1 MSAGGIRMNN
11 NNKPYSNI
19 PGTTVFDGDMA
30 RIGFHLNQFCM
41 SLMKESNRVAFK
53 QDERAYLDQWP
64 LMEDQKK
71 AVLARDFSRL
81 IALGGNI
88 YYLVKISST
97 DGLSV
102 AAAVSTMTTLTTD
115 EYLDM
120 MRNGGRSPEGNRYVA
135 VNPSEEKQ

>member
-1 MSAGGIRMNN
+1 MNN

>member
-1 MSAGGIRMNN
+1 MNN

-41 SLMKESNRVAFK
+41 SLMQESNRVSFK

-64 LMEDQKK
+64 MTEGQKR
-71 AVLARDFSRL
+71 AVLDRDFSQL

>member
-1 MSAGGIRMNN
+1 MNN

-41 SLMKESNRVAFK
+41 SLMQASNRDAFR
-53 QDERAYLDQWP
+53 QDERGYVDKWP
-64 LMEDQKK
+64 MTEAQKK
-71 AVLARDFSRL
+71 AVLARDFTQL

-88 YYLVKISST
+88 YYLVKLSSS

-102 AAAVSTMTTLTTD
+102 AAAVSTMTNLSPED
-115 EYLDM
+115 YMAM
-120 MRNGGRSPEGNRYVA
+120 MRNGGRSPDGNRYVE
-135 VNPSEEKQ
+135 NDKPKEKP

>member
-1 MSAGGIRMNN
+1 MNN

-53 QDERAYLDQWP
+53 QNERAYLDQWS
-64 LMEDQKK
+64 MTEDQKK
-71 AVLARDFSRL
+71 AVLARDFRQL

-88 YYLVKISST
+88 YYLVKISSN

-102 AAAVSTMTTLTTD
+102 AAAVSSMTNLSPED
-115 EYLDM
+115 YMEM
-120 MRNGGRSPEGNRYVA
+120 MRNGGRSPEGNRFTNEKESDK
-135 VNPSEEKQ
+135 NPSKEKQ

>member
-1 MSAGGIRMNN
+1 MNN

-41 SLMKESNRVAFK
+41 SLMQASNRDAFR
-53 QDERAYLDQWP
+53 QDERGYVDKWP
-64 LMEDQKK
+64 MTEAQKK
-71 AVLARDFSRL
+71 AVLARDFTQL

-88 YYLVKISST
+88 YYLVKLSSS

-102 AAAVSTMTTLTTD
+102 AAAVSTMTKLSPED
-115 EYLDM
+115 YMAM
-120 MRNGGRSPEGNRYVA
+120 MRNGGRSPDGNRYVE
-135 VNPSEEKQ
+135 NDKPKEKP

>member
-1 MSAGGIRMNN
+1 MNN

-41 SLMKESNRVAFK
+41 SLMQASNRDTFR
-53 QDERAYLDQWP
+53 QDERGYVDQWP
-64 LMEDQKK
+64 MTEAQKK
-71 AVLARDFSRL
+71 AVLARDFTQL

-88 YYLVKISST
+88 YYLVKLSSS

-102 AAAVSTMTTLTTD
+102 AAAVSTMTNLSVED
-115 EYLDM
+115 YMEM
-120 MRNGGRSPEGNRYVA
+120 MRNGGRSPDGNRYVE
-135 VNPSEEKQ
+135 NDKPKEKP

>member
-1 MSAGGIRMNN
+1 MNN

-41 SLMKESNRVAFK
+41 SLMQASNRDAFR
-53 QDERAYLDQWP
+53 QDERGYVDQWP
-64 LMEDQKK
+64 MTEAQKK
-71 AVLARDFSRL
+71 AVLARDFTQL

-88 YYLVKISST
+88 YYLVKLSSS

-102 AAAVSTMTTLTTD
+102 AAAVSTMTNLSPED
-115 EYLDM
+115 YMAM
-120 MRNGGRSPEGNRYVA
+120 MRNGGRSPDGNRYVE
-135 VNPSEEKQ
+135 NDKPKEKP

>member
-1 MSAGGIRMNN
+1 MSTGGIRMNN

-41 SLMKESNRVAFK
+41 SLMQESNRVSFK

-64 LMEDQKK
+64 MTEGQKR
-71 AVLARDFSRL
+71 AVLDRDFSQL

>member
-1 MSAGGIRMNN
+1 MNN

-41 SLMKESNRVAFK
+41 SLMQASNRDTFR
-53 QDERAYLDQWP
+53 QDERGYVDQWP
-64 LMEDQKK
+64 MTEAQKK
-71 AVLARDFSRL
+71 AVLARDFTQL

-88 YYLVKISST
+88 YYLVKLSSS

-102 AAAVSTMTTLTTD
+102 AAAVSTMTNLSPED
-115 EYLDM
+115 YMAM
-120 MRNGGRSPEGNRYVA
+120 MRNGGRSPDGNRYVE
-135 VNPSEEKQ
+135 NDKPKEKP